1 MIESD
6 SYETKEQHWERMKRW
21 GQEGALALKEGR
33 RLPSHLRPK
42 IVPTLPSLMETLRQ
56 TKRFRIKQALS
67 GKQADTSLVQQ
78 LKSENEF
85 LRDQVKALQKEL
97 SESRERSDTLILNLT
112 KNLEQSQ
119 RMLESSEMKRKQS

>member
-1 MIESD
+1 
-6 SYETKEQHWERMKRW
+6 
-21 GQEGALALKEGR
+21 
-33 RLPSHLRPK
+33 
-42 IVPTLPSLMETLRQ
+42 METLRQ